1 MAAIIDEE
9 TKTKRGSNLPM
20 IKPRI
25 CYKYGTMIADNYVT
39 RYHVFT
45 SLQLKPYDKL

>member
-1 MAAIIDEE
+1 MAAIIDEG
-9 TKTKRGSNLPM
+9 TKGGSNLPM

-39 RYHVFT
+39 RYHVFNYFT
-45 SLQLKPYDKL
+45 TVKTI